1 MPKLSTRKRQFE
13 VQFRDV
19 RPLNDQFDELE
30 LSDKQTEYR
39 RKVSFDEYHSSSGSS
54 LDMDITSSFLNS
66 EYALT
71 PQPKQE
77 GSHDLVT
84 HDPYNTE
91 PQIDTSRPLIC
102 RQSRSSCLMSL
113 DTERQVAS
121 VSDDDLSMSASH
133 DARSGMHHLL
143 RHDTSLCSTSPDKS
157 FHWGHFVDVA
167 DSSPYKPTKR
177 VCNKH
182 LDSSSLRFVPYHLP
196 ESKQTS
202 SDDLNLAINSISLLD

>member
-19 RPLNDQFDELE
+19 RPLNHQVDELE
-30 LSDKQTEYR
+30 LSDKQTQYR
-39 RKVSFDEYHSSSGSS
+39 RKVSFDEYHSSSGLS

-71 PQPKQE
+71 PQPEQ
-77 GSHDLVT
+77 GSHDIIT

-91 PQIDTSRPLIC
+91 PKINTNRPSIC

-113 DTERQVAS
+113 DTERRVAS
-121 VSDDDLSMSASH
+121 VSDDDLSMSVSH

-143 RHDTSLCSTSPDKS
+143 RQETSLCSTSPDKS

-177 VCNKH
+177 VCNEH
-182 LDSSSLRFVPYHLP
+182 LGSSSLRFVPYRLP

-202 SDDLNLAINSISLLD
+202 SDDLNLAINSISLRD